1 MSVAT
6 TRSTVELRRNGKLNI
21 ARRLSGPRHHRFT
34 VSGLGT
40 RTGSAT
46 GDDRVGVWCEKIG
59 PSREGDKRP
68 ASGLDINLACKCCP
82 AGIER
87 DGVGCISFRW
97 RPLDQPGIV
106 FSDREPQLGNPRPT
120 RIVTGC
126 RKQSCSIVFLH
137 SRGIGC
143 QRHASGNCLPD
154 HQHVFRPG
162 AKQIERDRAT
172 GVL

>member
-1 MSVAT
+1 VSVAT

-82 AGIER
+82 AGIEL
-87 DGVGCISFRW
+87 CISFRW